1 MLNTT
6 RTSSSST
13 SPLTNAVL
21 ASMRPHGPTTVRPDG
36 LALDRTIMESTTYYV
51 PPYLRQKSNVS
62 ETGLTPILCDS
73 GIGRVSPTQQTN
85 TWDDLLGGK
94 ACIIRKCIHQIEEE
108 IEEREALYKRTV
120 ASLDRQYL
128 ELKEALIQT
137 APYGSSTVTIGD
149 SRRRSSIEKELST
162 LESERR
168 REQISVWKDISQ
180 LKAELRL
187 LNRELLE
194 EEQREKVMVE

>member
-1 MLNTT
+1 MK
-6 RTSSSST
+6 
-13 SPLTNAVL
+13 
-21 ASMRPHGPTTVRPDG
+21 
-36 LALDRTIMESTTYYV
+36 STTYYS
-51 PPYLRQKSNVS
+51 PPYLKQKSNAS
-62 ETGLTPILCDS
+62 ETGLTPNLSNS
-73 GIGRVSPTQQTN
+73 GIGGSASAQQTD

-94 ACIIRKCIHQIEEE
+94 GRIIRECIQQIEEE

-149 SRRRSSIEKELST
+149 SRRRSSLEKDLST
-162 LESERR
+162 IESERR
-168 REQISVWKDISQ
+168 REEISLWKDVSR

-194 EEQREKVMVE
+194 EKQREKVVLG